1 MVRVRNLISPNG
13 NTIPN
18 QFEIEVGNWVV
29 FQSYET
35 IIGAYNRG
43 SGELLLL
50 DGAGEFSRTTSKYLY
65 IWLQDNG
72 FNITNKKELLKIR
85 EIYGDNVKWVRDQFH
100 IEKAVE
106 RGN

>member
-1 MVRVRNLISPNG
+1 MVRVRNLISRNG
-13 NTIPN
+13 ISIPN
-18 QFEIEVGNWVV
+18 QFELEVGNWVV
-29 FQSYET
+29 FQSYQT
-35 IIGAYNRG
+35 IIGAYNR
-43 SGELLLL
+43 SSEELVLI
-50 DGAGEFSRTTSKYLY
+50 DGAGDFSRTTSKYLY

-85 EIYGDNVKWVRDQFH
+85 DTYGDRVKWVSDTFY